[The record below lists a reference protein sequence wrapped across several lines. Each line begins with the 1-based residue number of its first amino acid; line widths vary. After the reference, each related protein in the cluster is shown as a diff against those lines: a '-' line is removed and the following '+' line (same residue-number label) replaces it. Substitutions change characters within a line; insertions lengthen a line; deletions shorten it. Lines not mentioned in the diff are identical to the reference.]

1 MWEGLGRH
9 QDESGANELEQ
20 DPAAEQQ
27 VLTLVTALGCGLIAS
42 VFFAFSSF
50 VMAAL
55 KRLPSAQGIAAMQSI
70 NVAAVTPA
78 FMTAL
83 LGTAA
88 ACVAAV
94 VWSVVSP
101 DGNSPALVIAGAAT
115 YLAGVVGATGARN
128 VPLNTRLAQV
138 EPADAR
144 AAAVWDEY
152 LERWTAWNHVRTV
165 TSLAAA
171 VALTVAL
178 TL

>member
-1 MWEGLGRH
+1 VWEGLGRH

-27 VLTLVTALGCGLIAS
+27 VLTLVTALGCGLIAG

-115 YLAGVVGATGARN
+115 YLAGVVGRRAPATSRSTIAWRRWSPRTPGRRRCGTSTSNAGPHGTTCARS
-128 VPLNTRLAQV
+128 P
-138 EPADAR
+138 
-144 AAAVWDEY
+144 
-152 LERWTAWNHVRTV
+152 RWPRPWH
-165 TSLAAA
+165 
-171 VALTVAL
+171 
-178 TL
+178 